1 MIKLSVNFFKQTEK
15 EEIKSVSADNKISI
29 KTAAPSE
36 GGKIF
41 SAADLWNIQQ
51 KGKTMFTRRWIY

>member
-1 MIKLSVNFFKQTEK
+1 MIKLPVHFFKQTEK
-15 EEIKSVSADNKISI
+15 EEIKAVSPDNKISI
-29 KTAAPSE
+29 QTAVPSE

-41 SAADLWNIQQ
+41 SAADLWHIQQ